1 MKTGKY
7 IVIMTM
13 FASILALS
21 IRMSVEAEEEKLPHP
36 ELYKLHLIKKKLKC
50 GDAELFAE
58 SACFD
63 TTDNPNRQ
71 CRKQT
76 IKLVNSKKGISKNLP
91 LVSKPVKKNFKE
103 SPGPVLN
110 MVVTDIGCLESATG
124 KHFINLYYV
133 CNWGRDCYGTN
144 TESERFYSVEGVYLP
159 IRKREDL
166 KKYGIPETGGTY
178 IHLTSSAEK

>member
-1 MKTGKY
+1 MK
-7 IVIMTM
+7 IQI
-13 FASILALS
+13 SIFFIIIFSS
-21 IRMSVEAEEEKLPHP
+21 IRFISQPSAAELGIDAEWPRPELTHP
-36 ELYKLHLIKKKLKC
+36 ELYKLQVIKKAIIC

-63 TTDNPNRQ
+63 TTDNPNTQ

-76 IKLVNSKKGISKNLP
+76 IKLVNSKKGISKKLP

-110 MVVTDIGCLESATG
+110 TVVTDIGCLTSDAG
-124 KHFINLYYV
+124 NHFINLYYV

-159 IRKREDL
+159 IRK
-166 KKYGIPETGGTY
+166 T
-178 IHLTSSAEK
+178 